1 MKIVFEDIKRLAGS
15 SFRILVNPKLNDFYY
30 WHFHPEFELTFIEA
44 PQGTRR
50 VGNHVGQFEGSDLV
64 FIGSNIPHLNFDYGI
79 RTEYKKVVL
88 QIKEDFFKNDFVTT
102 PELSAIYQLF
112 ENSKKVICFNGT
124 TKELVGKRLKEIHH
138 LPNFE
143 QFIEVLSLFQMLA
156 TSNEKTF
163 LHEFPFDDFYNN
175 KEQNRLKIVYA
186 FIENNFQRNITIDEM
201 GQLTHLSKAAFC
213 RYFKKMTRLTFTE
226 FLNQFRIEQAKR
238 LLKEDKNVTE
248 TCYECG
254 FESLSYFNRI
264 FKKVVGQNPIQF
276 KKN

>member
-102 PELSAIYQLF
+102 PELASIYQLF

>member
-44 PQGTRR
+44 PYGTRR
-50 VGNHVGQFEGSDLV
+50 VGNHVGEFEGSDLV

-79 RTEYKKVVL
+79 RTEYQKVVL

-112 ENSKKVICFNGT
+112 ENSKKAICFNGT
-124 TKELVGKRLKEIHH
+124 TREMVGKRLKKIHL

-156 TSNEKTF
+156 TSDERTF
-163 LHEFPFDDFYNN
+163 LHEEAFENFYNN
-175 KEQNRLKIVYA
+175 KEQSRLKVVYK
-186 FIENNFQRNITIDEM
+186 FIENNFQRNITIEEM
-201 GQLTHLSKAAFC
+201 GTLTHLSKAAFC

-226 FLNQFRIEQAKR
+226 FLNQYRIEQAKR

-248 TCYECG
+248 TCFECG

-276 KKN
+276 KKI

>member
-44 PQGTRR
+44 PHGTRR
-50 VGNHVGQFEGSDLV
+50 VGNHVGEFEGSDLV

-79 RTEYKKVVL
+79 RTEYQKVVL

-112 ENSKKVICFNGT
+112 ENSKKAICFNGT
-124 TKELVGKRLKEIHH
+124 TREMVGKRLKKIHL

-156 TSNEKTF
+156 TSDERTF
-163 LHEFPFDDFYNN
+163 LHEEAFENFYNN
-175 KEQNRLKIVYA
+175 KEQSRLKVVYK
-186 FIENNFQRNITIDEM
+186 FIENNFQRNITIEEM
-201 GQLTHLSKAAFC
+201 GTLTHLSKAAFC

-226 FLNQFRIEQAKR
+226 FLNQYRIEQAKR

-248 TCYECG
+248 TCFDCG

-276 KKN
+276 KKI

>member
-163 LHEFPFDDFYNN
+163 LHELPFDDFYNN

-213 RYFKKMTRLTFTE
+213 R
-226 FLNQFRIEQAKR
+226 
-238 LLKEDKNVTE
+238 
-248 TCYECG
+248 
-254 FESLSYFNRI
+254 
-264 FKKVVGQNPIQF
+264 
-276 KKN
+276 